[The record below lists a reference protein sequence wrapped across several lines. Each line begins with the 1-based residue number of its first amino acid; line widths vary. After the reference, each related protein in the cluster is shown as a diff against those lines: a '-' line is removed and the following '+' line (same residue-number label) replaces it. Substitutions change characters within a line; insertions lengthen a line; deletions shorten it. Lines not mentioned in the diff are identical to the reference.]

1 MQVLPT
7 EVKEDYL
14 RKADLLMR
22 PQNAAGH
29 PSGHAQVGH
38 YPGGPAQVVHYP
50 SRPWHPR
57 RTFVGHAVGSGHC
70 SNGQPQC
77 DEPVGQD
84 AVGHPSG
91 QVESFFF

>member
-1 MQVLPT
+1 MQELPI

-14 RKADLLMR
+14 RRANLLMR

-29 PSGHAQVGH
+29 PSGHAEVGH

-84 AVGHPSG
+84 AVGHTTG
-91 QVESFFF
+91 QVECLFF